1 MQELFRCN
9 GGYKKISSCS
19 KRSKMGFLQY
29 YVTIS
34 YKSYCYKQS
43 ELLIRETGWA
53 IPWKRSSIHFQPKL
67 KARVFTDVT
76 KVYNKVSRG
85 KNINVRE

>member
-1 MQELFRCN
+1 
-9 GGYKKISSCS
+9 
-19 KRSKMGFLQY
+19 MGFLQY

-43 ELLIRETGWA
+43 ELLIRETGWV